1 MANLKRLA
9 VGGVFILGVFC
20 SVWARAEVRPLSLAE
35 LEELAVTINP
45 SLKAAGEEVKKN
57 AADLR
62 IARQYPNPELEGL
75 ASRQRGLE
83 SGDVI
88 TGYSISLSQPL
99 EWPGRRAR
107 KQEAAR
113 FGIDAAQNKLTQE
126 QVNVRARC
134 RELYYRIQADEQ
146 LAKNAAAN
154 LESAQK
160 LLDMAEKRVSLGESR
175 PIESVKARLE
185 YLTMEREHDKA
196 RALLAGDRQVLRQ
209 FLGENL
215 PPDYTLASEPD
226 TMEALIPLK
235 RWEQAALTAHPLL
248 AAQSAQVRQAESNL
262 GAERQ
267 AWKPDVTVKAF
278 HTKDVD
284 LQATGGGLSFPL
296 PLWNRKGGEVAKAAA
311 QKSQAELELQALKQ
325 DLATKLASQ
334 YSLYETAYRQVQA
347 FQTNI
352 LKEAAESLRVAQFAY
367 EHGETALLELLDS
380 RRVYRAVEQE
390 YYTAWLDYRLARIE
404 IWRLTGGGIK

>member
-9 VGGVFILGVFC
+9 VGGIFILGVFC

-57 AADLR
+57 EADLR

-154 LESAQK
+154 LESAKK

-175 PIESVKARLE
+175 PIELVKARLE
-185 YLTMEREHDKA
+185 YMTMEREHDKA

-215 PPDYTLASEPD
+215 PPDFTLAS
-226 TMEALIPLK
+226 
-235 RWEQAALTAHPLL
+235 
-248 AAQSAQVRQAESNL
+248 
-262 GAERQ
+262 
-267 AWKPDVTVKAF
+267 
-278 HTKDVD
+278 
-284 LQATGGGLSFPL
+284 
-296 PLWNRKGGEVAKAAA
+296 
-311 QKSQAELELQALKQ
+311 
-325 DLATKLASQ
+325 
-334 YSLYETAYRQVQA
+334 
-347 FQTNI
+347 
-352 LKEAAESLRVAQFAY
+352 
-367 EHGETALLELLDS
+367 
-380 RRVYRAVEQE
+380 
-390 YYTAWLDYRLARIE
+390 
-404 IWRLTGGGIK
+404 